1 VIVPRAAPARRAT
14 PPDSQPKGDASIMA
28 RLSVRLYGDPILR
41 TVAEPVTAVTPE
53 IKTIIAD
60 MTETMWHQVGVGL
73 AAPQVGISLRI
84 LVMDDGKRGARAL
97 LNPSITDRRG
107 SVVEEEGCLSIP
119 GVFGDVERSQWI
131 SVSALDENG
140 APISFEAQGL
150 QAKVVQHEIDH
161 LDGVLFIDRLPPVTR
176 DRIKKRI
183 QKEGLSKA
191 TGHHAFAL

>member
-1 VIVPRAAPARRAT
+1 
-14 PPDSQPKGDASIMA
+14 M
-28 RLSVRLYGDPILR
+28 
-41 TVAEPVTAVTPE
+41 
-53 IKTIIAD
+53 
-60 MTETMWHQVGVGL
+60 
-73 AAPQVGISLRI
+73 
-84 LVMDDGKRGARAL
+84 
-97 LNPSITDRRG
+97 
-107 SVVEEEGCLSIP
+107 
-119 GVFGDVERSQWI
+119 ERSQWI